1 MVEVT
6 LSPLGDLAAL
16 RARWGEL
23 EAVADAGPF
32 LSWTFASRL
41 MARFKAPH
49 VVAVREAG
57 QDLALGVVNRSVARL
72 YLHETG
78 DPVLDAIFIEH
89 NGLLC
94 RPGVG
99 DVLAPSLRQLAAT
112 SPVVM
117 SGVDDAHWQA
127 AAAAGLVVGHQARFA
142 PALELFGLAGPFLD
156 CLSANARSQIRRAMR
171 LYGSELAISRAT
183 DGAAA
188 MDYFDEM
195 VALHQASWQARGKPG
210 AFADACARAFHAEL
224 LRAAVPR
231 GEADMLR
238 VTARGCTVGLLYQLR
253 QAGHVCCYQSGFA
266 PETDARLKPGLVCH
280 SLAVDLYRADGA
292 RVYDFLAGAD
302 RYKLTLARGGG
313 QTLHWF
319 TLYPPGSWTGRARKI
334 AEAASA
340 RLRPSPRL
348 P

>member
-1 MVEVT
+1 MVDVT

-16 RARWGEL
+16 RARWVEL

-32 LSWTFASRL
+32 LSWTFVSRL
-41 MARFKAPH
+41 IARFNAPH

-78 DPVLDAIFIEH
+78 DPALDAIFIEH

-94 RPGVG
+94 RPGAG

-142 PALELFGLAGPFLD
+142 PALELFGLAGPFLG

-171 LYGSELAISRAT
+171 LYGSDLAISRAT

-210 AFADACARAFHAEL
+210 AFADAGTRAFHANLLQAAVARPCTGLCCIRRAPGPDVPAKL
-224 LRAAVPR
+224 LRQRRRDCDLRGACVEPERGRIAAR
-231 GEADMLR
+231 HF
-238 VTARGCTVGLLYQLR
+238 
-253 QAGHVCCYQSGFA
+253 AGSFPGA
-266 PETDARLKPGLVCH
+266 P
-280 SLAVDLYRADGA
+280 LYR
-292 RVYDFLAGAD
+292 
-302 RYKLTLARGGG
+302 
-313 QTLHWF
+313 
-319 TLYPPGSWTGRARKI
+319 
-334 AEAASA
+334 
-340 RLRPSPRL
+340 RPSIARDLPHACAIVRRL
-348 P
+348 PGPT